1 MRGAGLINSS
11 PEERTGSLFE
21 DQVAELNDD
30 ILECSD
36 FASRREENE
45 KQIRQKFILRFF
57 STNEKPKNYFLIN
70 GRGFA
75 LKH

>member
-11 PEERTGSLFE
+11 PEERTGSLLE

-45 KQIRQKFILRFF
+45 K
-57 STNEKPKNYFLIN
+57 PVKN
-70 GRGFA
+70 
-75 LKH
+75 

>member
-45 KQIRQKFILRFF
+45 KQIRQKKILRFF
-57 STNEKPKNYFLIN
+57 STNEKPKNYFQ
-70 GRGFA
+70 
-75 LKH
+75 

>member
-30 ILECSD
+30 ILECRD
-36 FASRREENE
+36 FASRREDKYETPL
-45 KQIRQKFILRFF
+45 LRPLCPGHL
-57 STNEKPKNYFLIN
+57 TLDDPLT
-70 GRGFA
+70 
-75 LKH
+75 